1 MRNVLHSMRA
11 VRRQWI
17 VLGIGVLGL
26 VVSTTVLTF
35 FLPVVLDRVTDSG
48 LAIGFAVGIEGVA
61 ALTVPLLVGQ
71 ASDRTWTRF
80 GRRMPYLLA
89 ATPLVFAAM
98 LAVAL
103 LQTYW
108 LIVAAVLGFF
118 IGYYAY
124 YTAYQALYP
133 DTLPPDEYGR
143 AWGYLSLFQGAGVA
157 VALLGG
163 GALLGVG
170 LGAPFVAAAFF
181 FVLIAGVTVGLVKE
195 PRTRPGDARRSDAS
209 EETPPRLRRVL
220 LTFFGRLKADPNLR
234 WFLAAHFCWE
244 YTLAAIRA
252 FVILY
257 MLNGLNLSPS
267 QIVPVMGVVIVAY
280 LLASV
285 VSGQVI
291 DRPGRTPHRY
301 TAGVITVYAICM
313 LTTGL
318 TANWYVLGLVAPVG
332 VFAGVATLLLAY
344 PILLRI
350 TPPER
355 RGEYT
360 GYFQFNRGL
369 ALLVGTSL
377 TGGLID
383 VLRDYFPATDGLQ
396 VLWLSTAVLAFA
408 SLPLFLQLSRRGL
421 AHPA

>member
-1 MRNVLHSMRA
+1 MLNVQHLIKA

-35 FLPVVLDRVTDSG
+35 FLPVVLDSVTDSG
-48 LAIGFAVGIEGVA
+48 LAIGFAVGVEGVA

-103 LQTYW
+103 LHTYW
-108 LIVAAVLGFF
+108 LIVAAVLVFF
-118 IGYYAY
+118 VGYYAY

-143 AWGYLSLFQGAGVA
+143 AWGYLSLFQGLGVA

-170 LGAPFVAAAFF
+170 LGAPFIAAAFF
-181 FVLIAGVTVGLVKE
+181 FVLIAGVTAGLVKE
-195 PRTRPGDARRSDAS
+195 QRARPGDAERSHSSA
-209 EETPPRLRRVL
+209 TPPRLRRVL
-220 LTFFGRLKADPNLR
+220 LTFFGRLRDDPKLR

-267 QIVPVMGVVIVAY
+267 QIVPVMAVVIVAY

-301 TAGVITVYAICM
+301 AAGVITVYAVCM
-313 LTTGL
+313 LTVGL
-318 TANWYVLGLVAPVG
+318 STNWYVLTVVTPVG

-383 VLRDYFPATDGLQ
+383 LFGGYFPATDGLQ
-396 VLWLSTAVLAFA
+396 VLWLSTAALAFV

-421 AHPA
+421 AQPA